1 MIFFGAVRV
10 GLERSLITHGRGTRS
25 KKDPSDAERY
35 LVAHGWMGMED
46 HARGNSSL

>member
-1 MIFFGAVRV
+1 
-10 GLERSLITHGRGTRS
+10 LITHERGAGS
-25 KKDPSDAERY
+25 KKTAAERY